1 LSRAERGAWTADPY
15 LLDALIGPAHPL
27 SAFRPW
33 AQRRPVDRYDALLRA
48 AAGDEPE
55 ESIAE
60 QDELREVLA
69 DALEA
74 LTEEEQ
80 WIFHMLTTVRL
91 SLRFVGSVL
100 GVPKTTLARRRDRI
114 IQKLQVALEDSPLVQ
129 KRIHS

>member
-1 LSRAERGAWTADPY
+1 M
-15 LLDALIGPAHPL
+15 
-27 SAFRPW
+27 
-33 AQRRPVDRYDALLRA
+33 LRA

-69 DALEA
+69 DALAA
-74 LTEEEQ
+74 LPEEEQ
-80 WIFHMLTTVRL
+80 WIFHMLTTVRR